1 MPSNEVN
8 MKGPIQSVSRA
19 AAILRCFFG
28 VSELSLQE
36 ISQQVGLHKSTTS
49 TLVAPLKNEGFLEQD
64 PQTNKLPPGND
75 RLPPKRNAAGSSP
88 VWGARSTAASPF
100 SGACSIFM
108 CIFLRYPAGELLCAA
123 GCIPANWI

>member
-49 TLVAPLKNEGFLEQD
+49 TLVATLKNEGFLEQD
-64 PQTNKLPPGND
+64 PQTSKY
-75 RLPPKRNAAGSSP
+75 RLGMTAFLLGANASIDLSTIAQPFLQSLSGRFHETVNLAAPYGSD
-88 VWGARSTAASPF
+88 
-100 SGACSIFM
+100 I
-108 CIFLRYPAGELLCAA
+108 I
-123 GCIPANWI
+123 